1 MGNFKYRNITSHRE
15 HIYTQPQQSFYQA
28 IELEELQ
35 SVKKQVTGKNGAEL
49 KFVLSFLESKH
60 LIITSGAQSSSCKN
74 FLQLIKYFKIFHH
87 EVLSAMYTFSLQS
100 LFSTSIYRLICWN
113 PTNFYNDYFV
123 FKVF

>member
-15 HIYTQPQQSFYQA
+15 HIYAQPQQSFYQA

-35 SVKKQVTGKNGAEL
+35 AVKKQVTGKNGAEL
-49 KFVLSFLESKH
+49 KFVLTFLESKL

-87 EVLSAMYTFSLQS
+87 EVKFIFNIYLQINLLES
-100 LFSTSIYRLICWN
+100 N
-113 PTNFYNDYFV
+113 
-123 FKVF
+123 